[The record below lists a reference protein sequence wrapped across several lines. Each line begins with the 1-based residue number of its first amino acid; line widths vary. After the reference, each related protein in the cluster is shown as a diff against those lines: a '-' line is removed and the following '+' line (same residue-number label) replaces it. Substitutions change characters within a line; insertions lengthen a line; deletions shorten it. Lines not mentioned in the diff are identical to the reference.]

1 MNIRFIIMELLYN
14 VFEMASIFFFL
25 NRLTLKKERNT
36 IYVILYFIFI
46 YLLLAYI
53 TFVKIPIFYQMIFV
67 LVEVIIYLIL
77 FRKGQLLFKIFCG
90 VFINTMLTSIYFS
103 TELLVALIKNTYMV
117 KTFAITDDFRILVL
131 VISNNIKMSLF
142 FIISRNRKMNYI
154 PNKILKNL
162 IILCISTCLIINLGF
177 VNIEFIEEDL
187 FNILVYSVISI
198 TISLIIIKLYF
209 ISLDEYGEK
218 LNIENKLNINSN
230 LYNYRVEVDKVNS
243 EMRKI
248 KHDYRNHIQV
258 IYTLFK
264 MNQLNKANEYIEYIS
279 DKFDIIP
286 KTSYTD
292 NEVIDAI
299 IFNKEY
305 ICNQKKINIDIESCR
320 IKEIAIEDY
329 DICTLLGNLLDNAI
343 EASMYLEEKN
353 RQINVIVSNVK
364 GCLCIRVSNNTT
376 NNYKVKNGRFIS
388 IKKEKGHGIGIS
400 QIEHVVNKYSG
411 NIFIGVE
418 NNKFTTD
425 IVLVNNV

>member
-131 VISNNIKMSLF
+131 IISNTIKMSLF

-258 IYTLFK
+258 IDRK
-264 MNQLNKANEYIEYIS
+264 S
-279 DKFDIIP
+279 
-286 KTSYTD
+286 
-292 NEVIDAI
+292 
-299 IFNKEY
+299 
-305 ICNQKKINIDIESCR
+305 
-320 IKEIAIEDY
+320 
-329 DICTLLGNLLDNAI
+329 
-343 EASMYLEEKN
+343 
-353 RQINVIVSNVK
+353 
-364 GCLCIRVSNNTT
+364 
-376 NNYKVKNGRFIS
+376 
-388 IKKEKGHGIGIS
+388 
-400 QIEHVVNKYSG
+400 VV
-411 NIFIGVE
+411 
-418 NNKFTTD
+418 
-425 IVLVNNV
+425 